1 MGLFK
6 RGLIKA
12 GMIVGSIF
20 AAGAAIGAAAKS
32 EYKKKRNSYNDK
44 NVKEASYT
52 YAKPN
57 NSATINP
64 DNRGKNFKT
73 NKNTAASTTATTSS
87 TVDLMNKEHAVFKS
101 SANASTEPK
110 ETASYGSATP
120 LPNNAKAVY
129 VWDKPRPESEFHKT
143 SSNTTTPNNSGKNF
157 KIKEEDKAK
166 KKEVE
171 KRIKELSEAPIS
183 ANGLGAVLLSYLIPF
198 MFIFVGLL
206 AGYIIDMLEL
216 GQFISLSIFS
226 FAFLMYLSLLA
237 GGFKYKKNTKKTREA
252 MESLRYSLNYYKKLR
267 DKSIDP
273 VNNEYTTEVIVYQT
287 ALRNMANT
295 YNNYISQVSNLLYT
309 KIFSIT
315 QFDCEENVQQENIIL
330 TRTK

>member
-6 RGLIKA
+6 RGLIKV

-20 AAGAAIGAAAKS
+20 AAGAAVGAAAKS
-32 EYKKKRNSYNDK
+32 AYKKKRNSYENK
-44 NVKEASYT
+44 YEAKDATYT
-52 YAKPN
+52 YVKPSDN
-57 NSATINP
+57 KYTNMNSK
-64 DNRGKNFKT
+64 GKNFKT
-73 NKNTAASTTATTSS
+73 NQNTAASTTTTTNS

-101 SANASTEPK
+101 SSNTPK
-110 ETASYGSATP
+110 ETASYGSASQM
-120 LPNNAKAVY
+120 PNNAKAVY
-129 VWDKPRPESEFHKT
+129 VWDKPRPNNETNKA
-143 SSNTTTPNNSGKNF
+143 NNNNSASQKTVF
-157 KIKEEDKAK
+157 KLKEEEKVK
-166 KKEVE
+166 SKEVQ

-183 ANGLGAVLLSYLIPF
+183 ANGLGTVLLSYLIPF

-206 AGYIIDMLEL
+206 VGYIIDMLEL

-287 ALRNMANT
+287 ALRNMANA
-295 YNNYISQVSNLLYT
+295 YNDYISQFSNLLYT

-330 TRTK
+330 TRTR

>member
-20 AAGAAIGAAAKS
+20 AAGAAVGAAARS
-32 EYKKKRNSYNDK
+32 AYRKKKSAYDNKYNAKD
-44 NVKEASYT
+44 ASYT
-52 YAKPN
+52 YVKSN
-57 NSATINP
+57 N
-64 DNRGKNFKT
+64 
-73 NKNTAASTTATTSS
+73 ASTTQNSSSKTINNSPKAGSTTTNS
-87 TVDLMNKEHAVFKS
+87 TVELMNKEHAVFKS
-101 SANASTEPK
+101 SSNTPK
-110 ETASYGSATP
+110 ETASYGSASP
-120 LPNNAKAVY
+120 MPNNAKAVY
-129 VWDKPRPESEFHKT
+129 VWDKPRPNNETNKV
-143 SSNTTTPNNSGKNF
+143 NNNSTSQKTVF
-157 KIKEEDKAK
+157 KLKEDEKVK
-166 KKEVE
+166 SKEVQ

-183 ANGLGAVLLSYLIPF
+183 ANGLGAVVLSYLIPF
-198 MFIFVGLL
+198 MFIFAGLL
-206 AGYIIDMLEL
+206 VGYIIEMLKL

-252 MESLRYSLNYYKKLR
+252 MESLRYNLNYYKKLK
-267 DKSIDP
+267 DQTIDS
-273 VNNEYTTEVIVYQT
+273 VNNEYTTEVMVYQT

-295 YNNYISQVSNLLYT
+295 YNDYISQFSNLLYT